1 MIYCATNQNQYVL
14 ALLLLSVFMSLL
26 TSKLAAIFVCSANVV
41 LSAASGRKQ
50 KTHPKNGC
58 RFQTEKFPE
67 FEERL
72 NMFKLDFKLT
82 P

>member
-1 MIYCATNQNQYVL
+1 MQRQL
-14 ALLLLSVFMSLL
+14 Q
-26 TSKLAAIFVCSANVV
+26 

-72 NMFKLDFKLT
+72 NMFKLDFKLNRYKNPSWT
-82 P
+82 CVKLLIVAAFHFRNVVNSIELLK